1 MDTQKRIFAGVFA
14 VSDRDQNAL
23 LNMPDLIARALR
35 SRDNLIGLERCMCL
49 AVPLCQVMPNCVTQ
63 HGVLA
68 FRGDI
73 ERLNVPVLNEL
84 IQTSDLDT
92 RTGGDLELILQELI
106 PLIKAFDELY
116 DRFGDQLLVHGAE
129 LSGADS
135 KVKNRL
141 SSRKR
146 RAIEQLPD
154 RTRSLFKIFFAL
166 AIDKFGH
173 DPDAKKSKATS
184 LIHDATVRAGYEVS
198 QDTIRKLLD
207 DALDVI
213 LTHQEKLARDD

>member
-1 MDTQKRIFAGVFA
+1 M
-14 VSDRDQNAL
+14 
-23 LNMPDLIARALR
+23 
-35 SRDNLIGLERCMCL
+35 
-49 AVPLCQVMPNCVTQ
+49 
-63 HGVLA
+63 
-68 FRGDI
+68 
-73 ERLNVPVLNEL
+73 ERLNVPVFNEL
-84 IQTSDLDT
+84 LEASNSDIS
-92 RTGGDLELILQELI
+92 TGWDLEGMLLELIL
-106 PLIKAFDELY
+106 LIKAFDDLY
-116 DRFGDQLLVHGAE
+116 NRFGDELLVHGAE

-135 KVKNRL
+135 KVKKPL

-146 RAIEQLPD
+146 RAIQELPD

-198 QDTIRKLLD
+198 LDTIRKLLD
-207 DALDVI
+207 EALDVI